1 MFATVDKVFPC
12 PDAREGIHS
21 AGVATR
27 WSSRSRVQYVASPLR
42 LQRAHSCNGP
52 SRWSSST
59 RKRVSAARASTT
71 SPSHQVRCL
80 LTDVPLSRTDLELL
94 TEEFTPCREDCVVL
108 PTACSS
114 FLQQVLLDEP
124 LHIQSSKSLLN
135 ELIESKSL

>member
-21 AGVATR
+21 AGVAT
-27 WSSRSRVQYVASPLR
+27 
-42 LQRAHSCNGP
+42 
-52 SRWSSST
+52 
-59 RKRVSAARASTT
+59 

-80 LTDVPLSRTDLELL
+80 LTNVPLSRTDLELL

-108 PTACSS
+108 PTARSS